1 MPSECL
7 PTEFCLMLNEP
18 EAEIVGS
25 VPVLKP
31 AWFCNY
37 LEFSFSG
44 FVQNSV
50 PVALDLQNKMF
61 MSMIPP
67 TQSGEWI
74 CSICVARLWE
84 AHTEKE
90 KSDQQRES
98 IPFMYFSVRNEDN
111 PLLPFLPPLHPLQK
125 KKKRGII
132 WYLKYFSFLKVYFGL
147 LGQCLV
153 ICGSRVNIK
162 RKEHFTEELKYRL
175 L

>member
-1 MPSECL
+1 MPSDCL

-18 EAEIVGS
+18 EAKIVGP

-67 TQSGEWI
+67 TQSGELI
-74 CSICVARLWE
+74 CSICVARIWE

-90 KSDQQRES
+90 NKSDQQRKS

-111 PLLPFLPPLHPLQK
+111 PFFPFSTLPLPTPP
-125 KKKRGII
+125 KKR
-132 WYLKYFSFLKVYFGL
+132 
-147 LGQCLV
+147 
-153 ICGSRVNIK
+153 
-162 RKEHFTEELKYRL
+162 E
-175 L
+175 